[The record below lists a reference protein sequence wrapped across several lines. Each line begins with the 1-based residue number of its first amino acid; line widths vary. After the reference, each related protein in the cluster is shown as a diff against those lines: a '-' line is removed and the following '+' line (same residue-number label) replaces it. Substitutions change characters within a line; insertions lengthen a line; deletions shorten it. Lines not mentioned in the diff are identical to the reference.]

1 MWPRAE
7 QWASRLPE
15 VNSGKPRDARPQD
28 SRSYLAYL
36 GQFSGQVP
44 ENVARPP
51 GEYPPIPEGALGAVD
66 SEDTLESRPDRR
78 AQLARF
84 VQVVKAHEE
93 EAKKKKEEHEK
104 AWANAP
110 APAIPEEPPFED
122 DEDLEKFFASR
133 NVQTPLQRF
142 DQLQADNALSLIHI

>member
-1 MWPRAE
+1 MSEATWTILVAYKRCGPRAE

-51 GEYPPIPEGALGAVD
+51 GPYPAIEEGALGAPD
-66 SEDTLESRPDRR
+66 SEDTLENRPDRR

-84 VQVVKAHEE
+84 VQVVRAHE
-93 EAKKKKEEHEK
+93 
-104 AWANAP
+104 
-110 APAIPEEPPFED
+110 
-122 DEDLEKFFASR
+122 
-133 NVQTPLQRF
+133 
-142 DQLQADNALSLIHI
+142 